1 MTKKLLQINITANWG
16 SHGKIAEGIGNVVMS
31 HGWESH
37 VAYGRWANPSSSQLY
52 HIGSMMDERIHGV
65 GSRLFDNHGLMS
77 KRATIQ
83 LLNYVEQLN
92 PDIIHLHNIH
102 GYYLNY
108 PELFSFLSQA
118 NKPVVWTLH
127 DCWPYTGHCA
137 HYMYV
142 QCDRWKTHCE
152 FCPQKRSYPAS
163 LLLDCSYRNY
173 DMKKQAFLSVP
184 NLTLVP
190 VSKWLE
196 GDLRQSFLKDCRIQQ
211 IYNGI
216 DINVFKPQ
224 TDTKAIMKKYNIPLG
239 KRVLLGVASNWWR
252 KGFEDFLQ
260 LRSLLDDKYVIVL
273 VGLDE
278 KRMKS
283 LPKGVIGIRRTENV
297 TDLCGLYSLADAF
310 LNLTL
315 EDNMPTTNLEALAC
329 GTPVIT
335 YRTGGSPEAIDEL
348 TGNVVMQG
356 NLEAVCKLVGSV
368 CNRGETV
375 YASACRQRVLD
386 KFCSS
391 KQFEKYY
398 DLYCQLLGIKK

>member
-108 PELFSFLSQA
+108 PELFSFFSQA

-142 QCDRWKTHCE
+142 HCDRWKTHCE

-224 TDTKAIMKKYNIPLG
+224 TDTKAIMEKYNIPSG

-356 NLEAVCKLVGSV
+356 NLVAVCKLVESV

>member
-108 PELFSFLSQA
+108 PELFSFFSQA

-142 QCDRWKTHCE
+142 HCDRWKTHCE

-224 TDTKAIMKKYNIPLG
+224 TDTKAIMEKYNIPSG

-297 TDLCGLYSLADAF
+297 TDLCVLYSLADAF

-356 NLEAVCKLVGSV
+356 NLEAVCKLVESV

>member
-102 GYYLNY
+102 GYYLNN
-108 PELFSFLSQA
+108 PELFSFYSQA

-142 QCDRWKTHCE
+142 HCDRWKTHCE

-224 TDTKAIMKKYNIPLG
+224 TDTKAIMEKYNIPSG

-356 NLEAVCKLVGSV
+356 NLEAVCKLVESV

>member
-77 KRATIQ
+77 KSATIQ
-83 LLNYVEQLN
+83 LLRYVEQLN

-118 NKPVVWTLH
+118 NKPVVWTMH

-142 QCDRWKTHCE
+142 HCDKWKTHCDN
-152 FCPQKRSYPAS
+152 CPQKRSYPAS
-163 LLLDCSYRNY
+163 LLLDRSYRNY

-196 GDLRQSFLKDCRIQQ
+196 GDLQQSFLKDCRIQQ

-216 DINVFKPQ
+216 DINVFNPQMDIKPI
-224 TDTKAIMKKYNIPLG
+224 TSKYDIPLG
-239 KRVLLGVASNWWR
+239 KHVLLGVASNWWR

-260 LRSLLDDKYVIVL
+260 LRSLLDDRYVIVL

-278 KRMKS
+278 KRINS
-283 LPKGVIGIRRTENV
+283 LPTGVIGIRRTENV
-297 TDLCGLYSLADAF
+297 SDLCGLYSWADVF

-335 YRTGGSPEAIDEL
+335 YRTGGSIEAIDEF
-348 TGNVVMQG
+348 TGYIANQG
-356 NLEAVCKLVGSV
+356 DIESV
-368 CNRGETV
+368 CELVESVCSREKDV
-375 YASACRQRVLD
+375 FKRVCRQRVID
-386 KFCSS
+386 NFSS
-391 KQFEKYY
+391 SVQYEEYY
-398 DLYCQLLGIKK
+398 MMYNQLLRL

>member
-77 KRATIQ
+77 KRATIR

-127 DCWPYTGHCA
+127 DCWSYTGHCA

-142 QCDRWKTHCE
+142 HCDRWKTHCE
-152 FCPQKRSYPAS
+152 HCPQKRSYPAS
-163 LLLDCSYRNY
+163 LLLDRSSRNY
-173 DMKKQAFLSVP
+173 DLKKLAFLSVP

-196 GDLRQSFLKDCRIQQ
+196 GDLQQSFLKDCRIQQ

-224 TDTKAIMKKYNIPLG
+224 TDTKAITGKYNIPLG

-260 LRSLLDDKYVIVL
+260 LRRLLDDKYVIVL

-278 KRMKS
+278 KRIKS
-283 LPKGVIGIRRTENV
+283 LPTGVVGIRRTENV
-297 TDLCGLYSLADAF
+297 SDLCGLYSLADVY

-335 YRTGGSPEAIDEL
+335 YRTGGSIEAIDEF
-348 TGNVVMQG
+348 TGYIANQG
-356 NLEAVCKLVGSV
+356 DIESVCKLVESV
-368 CNRGETV
+368 SSREKDV
-375 YASACRQRVLD
+375 FKRVCRQRVID
-386 KFCSS
+386 NFSS
-391 KQFEKYY
+391 SVQYEEYY
-398 DLYCQLLGIKK
+398 MMYNQLLRL

>member
-108 PELFSFLSQA
+108 RELFSFLSQA

-224 TDTKAIMKKYNIPLG
+224 TDTKAIMGKYNIPSG
-239 KRVLLGVASNWWR
+239 KCVLLGVASNWWR

-260 LRSLLDDKYVIVL
+260 LRRLLDDRYVIVL

-335 YRTGGSPEAIDEL
+335 YRTGGSIEAIDEF
-348 TGNVVMQG
+348 TGYIANQG
-356 NLEAVCKLVGSV
+356 DIEFVCELVESV
-368 CNRGETV
+368 FSREKDV
-375 YASACRQRVLD
+375 FKRICRQRVID
-386 KFCSS
+386 NFSS
-391 KQFEKYY
+391 SVQYEKYY
-398 DLYCQLLGIKK
+398 MLYNRLLGL

>member
-1 MTKKLLQINITANWG
+1 
-16 SHGKIAEGIGNVVMS
+16 
-31 HGWESH
+31 
-37 VAYGRWANPSSSQLY
+37 
-52 HIGSMMDERIHGV
+52 MDERIHGV

-108 PELFSFLSQA
+108 PELFSFFSQA

-142 QCDRWKTHCE
+142 HCDRWKTHCE

-196 GDLRQSFLKDCRIQQ
+196 GDLRQSFLKDCRIRQ

-224 TDTKAIMKKYNIPLG
+224 TDTKAIMEKYNIPSG

-356 NLEAVCKLVGSV
+356 NLEAVCKLVESV

>member
-108 PELFSFLSQA
+108 PELFSFFSQA

-142 QCDRWKTHCE
+142 HCDRWKTHCE

-196 GDLRQSFLKDCRIQQ
+196 GDLQQSFLKDCRIQQ

-224 TDTKAIMKKYNIPLG
+224 TDTKAIMEKYNIPSG

-356 NLEAVCKLVGSV
+356 NLEAVCKLVESV

-391 KQFEKYY
+391 KQFEKYC

>member
-152 FCPQKRSYPAS
+152 FCPQKHSYPAS

-224 TDTKAIMKKYNIPLG
+224 TDTKAIMEKYNIPLG

-260 LRSLLDDKYVIVL
+260 LRRLLDDRYVIVL

>member
-1 MTKKLLQINITANWG
+1 MVKKLLQINITANWG

-37 VAYGRWANPSSSQLY
+37 VAYGRCANPSSSHLY

-83 LLNYVEQLN
+83 LLRYVEQLN

-152 FCPQKRSYPAS
+152 HCPQKRSYPAS
-163 LLLDCSYRNY
+163 LLLDRSSRNY

-224 TDTKAIMKKYNIPLG
+224 MDTKAIIGKYNIPLD

-252 KGFEDFLQ
+252 KGFDDFLQ
-260 LRSLLDDKYVIVL
+260 LRRLLDDRYVIVL

-278 KRMKS
+278 KRINS
-283 LPKGVIGIRRTENV
+283 LPTGVIGIRRTENV
-297 TDLCGLYSLADAF
+297 SDLCGLYSLADVF

-335 YRTGGSPEAIDEL
+335 YRTGGSHEAIDEQ

-356 NLEAVCKLVGSV
+356 DLDSVCKLVESI
-368 CNRGETV
+368 CNRGKTV
-375 YASACRQRVLD
+375 YASACRQRVLAN
-386 KFCSS
+386 FCSI
-391 KQFEKYY
+391 KQFEDYY
-398 DLYCQLLGIKK
+398 DLYCQLLGISK

>member
-1 MTKKLLQINITANWG
+1 MTKKLLQINITAKWG

-77 KRATIQ
+77 KRATIRF
-83 LLNYVEQLN
+83 LNYVEQLN

-127 DCWPYTGHCA
+127 DCWSYTGHCA

-152 FCPQKRSYPAS
+152 LCPQKHSYPAS
-163 LLLDCSYRNY
+163 LLLDRSYRNY

-196 GDLRQSFLKDCRIQQ
+196 GDLQQSFLKDCRIQQ

-224 TDTKAIMKKYNIPLG
+224 MDTKAIMGKYNIPLG

-278 KRMKS
+278 KRIKS
-283 LPKGVIGIRRTENV
+283 LPTGVVGIRRTENV
-297 TDLCGLYSLADAF
+297 SDLCGLYSLADVY

-335 YRTGGSPEAIDEL
+335 YCTGGSIEAIDEF
-348 TGNVVMQG
+348 TGYIANQG
-356 NLEAVCKLVGSV
+356 DIESVCKLVESV
-368 CNRGETV
+368 SSREKDV
-375 YASACRQRVLD
+375 FKRVCRQRVID
-386 KFCSS
+386 NFSS
-391 KQFEKYY
+391 SVQYEEYY
-398 DLYCQLLGIKK
+398 MMYNQLLRL

>member
-83 LLNYVEQLN
+83 LLNYVEKLN

-108 PELFSFLSQA
+108 PELFSFLSQV

-224 TDTKAIMKKYNIPLG
+224 TDTKAIMEKYNIPSG

-260 LRSLLDDKYVIVL
+260 LRRLLDDRYVIVL

-356 NLEAVCKLVGSV
+356 NLEAVCKLVESV

-386 KFCSS
+386 KFCST

>member
-137 HYMYV
+137 HYMYL

-224 TDTKAIMKKYNIPLG
+224 TDTKAIMEKYNIPSG

-260 LRSLLDDKYVIVL
+260 LRRLLDDRYVIVL

-278 KRMKS
+278 KQ
-283 LPKGVIGIRRTENV
+283 RTYLSGEEKKAEIMQECMSELNIPGE
-297 TDLCGLYSLADAF
+297 TILADR
-310 LNLTL
+310 NLKLRCKIL
-315 EDNMPTTNLEALAC
+315 EKPKNLSIKDIPQKIYTKWFDYGIIKSSLYIRTRQAGDTIVIDG
-329 GTPVIT
+329 GT
-335 YRTGGSPEAIDEL
+335 A
-348 TGNVVMQG
+348 
-356 NLEAVCKLVGSV
+356 
-368 CNRGETV
+368 
-375 YASACRQRVLD
+375 RVR
-386 KFCSS
+386 
-391 KQFEKYY
+391 KQ
-398 DLYCQLLGIKK
+398 I

>member
-108 PELFSFLSQA
+108 PELFSFFSQA

-142 QCDRWKTHCE
+142 HCDRWKTHCE

-224 TDTKAIMKKYNIPLG
+224 TDTKAIMEKYNIPSG

-260 LRSLLDDKYVIVL
+260 LRRLLDDKYVIVL

-356 NLEAVCKLVGSV
+356 NLEAVCKLVESV

>member
-83 LLNYVEQLN
+83 LLHYVEQLN

-152 FCPQKRSYPAS
+152 LCPQKLSYPAS

-224 TDTKAIMKKYNIPLG
+224 TDTKVIMEKYNIPSG

-260 LRSLLDDKYVIVL
+260 LRRLLDNRYVIVL

-283 LPKGVIGIRRTENV
+283 LPTGVIGIRRTENV
-297 TDLCGLYSLADAF
+297 CDLCGLYSLAYVY

-335 YRTGGSPEAIDEL
+335 YRTGGSPEAIDEF
-348 TGNVVMQG
+348 TGYIVNQG
-356 NLEAVCKLVGSV
+356 DIESV
-368 CNRGETV
+368 CELVESVCSREKDV
-375 YASACRQRVLD
+375 FKRVCRQRVID
-386 KFCSS
+386 NFSS
-391 KQFEKYY
+391 SVQYEKYY
-398 DLYCQLLGIKK
+398 MLYNRLLGL

>member
-108 PELFSFLSQA
+108 PELFSFFSQA

-142 QCDRWKTHCE
+142 HCDRWKTHCE

-224 TDTKAIMKKYNIPLG
+224 TDTKAIMEKYNIPSG

-260 LRSLLDDKYVIVL
+260 LRRLLDDKYVIVL

-348 TGNVVMQG
+348 TGHVVMQG
-356 NLEAVCKLVGSV
+356 NLEAVCKLVESV

>member
-1 MTKKLLQINITANWG
+1 
-16 SHGKIAEGIGNVVMS
+16 MS

-108 PELFSFLSQA
+108 PELFSFFSQA

-142 QCDRWKTHCE
+142 HCDRWKTHCE

-224 TDTKAIMKKYNIPLG
+224 TDTKAIMEKYNIPSG

-356 NLEAVCKLVGSV
+356 NLEAVCKLVESV

>member
-77 KRATIQ
+77 KRATIRF
-83 LLNYVEQLN
+83 LNYVEQLN

-127 DCWPYTGHCA
+127 DCWSYTGHCA

-152 FCPQKRSYPAS
+152 LCPQKHSYPAS
-163 LLLDCSYRNY
+163 LLLDRSYRNY
-173 DMKKQAFLSVP
+173 DMKKLAFLSGP
-184 NLTLVP
+184 KRTLVH
-190 VSKWLE
+190 VSKCLE
-196 GDLRQSFLKDCRIQQ
+196 GDLQQSFLKDCRIQQ

-224 TDTKAIMKKYNIPLG
+224 MDTKAIMGKYNIPLG

-260 LRSLLDDKYVIVL
+260 LRRLLDDKYVIVL

-278 KRMKS
+278 KRIKS
-283 LPKGVIGIRRTENV
+283 LPTGVVGIRRTENV
-297 TDLCGLYSLADAF
+297 SDLCGLYSLADVY

-335 YRTGGSPEAIDEL
+335 YCTGGSIEAIDEF
-348 TGNVVMQG
+348 TGYIANQG
-356 NLEAVCKLVGSV
+356 DIESVCKLVESV
-368 CNRGETV
+368 SSREKDV
-375 YASACRQRVLD
+375 FKRVCRQRVID
-386 KFCSS
+386 NFSS
-391 KQFEKYY
+391 SVQYEEYY
-398 DLYCQLLGIKK
+398 MMYNQLLRL